1 MKMTD
6 KKNGSY
12 RVYFHDKDRLGQGLD
27 FSYTHTPAPDLR
39 YLNANLTSSMTLDAL
54 SAHFFVSKFHLCRA
68 FKKRNGITVMDYLTR
83 KRILLAKQ
91 WIAEGDSVSNV
102 AYRVGFADYSTIF
115 RAYRKIMGC
124 SPTENRKQKNAK
136 ERSV

>member
-1 MKMTD
+1 MTD

-39 YLNANLTSSMTLDAL
+39 
-54 SAHFFVSKFHLCRA
+54 A
-68 FKKRNGITVMDYLTR
+68 FERHCHG
-83 KRILLAKQ
+83 
-91 WIAEGDSVSNV
+91 
-102 AYRVGFADYSTIF
+102 
-115 RAYRKIMGC
+115 KIMGC

-136 ERSV
+136 EGSV